1 MAETIGTAPRSWKF
15 RIGLLVAGLEA
26 LSAVALLGTSAY
38 LISYASEQPPILF
51 LMVAVVGVRAFALG
65 RAAFRYLQRLLLHDA
80 VLSQLAS
87 LRPLLF
93 RKLVNQV
100 PSADLSGRGDKL
112 ERFTTDVD
120 ELQNLG
126 LRVMAPIVQAIV
138 ALLASFLVLVFFFP
152 LSSVVVLLL
161 STVSLGLI
169 YSITRYSIRF
179 SESVRLSN
187 RSKLRSNLVE
197 QIEQVELLTHL
208 GWLAR
213 YKSEL
218 AKLETEIAVSERRSA
233 IASGLAASLLG
244 LLAVLV
250 AITSALLAP
259 AALATGTAGN
269 LLAVAV
275 LLPLAVFDVFSAF
288 QMAASALIRY
298 LAALNRVRSLAE
310 REIGAELLLTDGSEV
325 LYRVQKLE
333 LEAAQLRLG
342 SNTVQSDLSIHLES
356 GKLVALQG
364 PSGQGKT
371 TTALALSSLIRPVK
385 GKFLIN
391 GIDADHFSIDS
402 RRRSVL
408 LVEQS
413 PHIFAGTVRQNLEI
427 SGVTDDD
434 LLERALQRVGLEKEL
449 TKRGGLD
456 AEVSESAVNISG
468 GQAQRIAIARG
479 LLANASYLILDE
491 PTSGLDWENS
501 RKLMELLRELVNDG
515 FGVLVITHDRQLA
528 ELCDETVWLR

>member
-1 MAETIGTAPRSWKF
+1 MSEAISATPKSWKF
-15 RIGLLVAGLEA
+15 GTGLLVAGLEA

-80 VLSQLAS
+80 VLSHLAT

-93 RKLVNQV
+93 RKLVDQV
-100 PSADLSGRGDKL
+100 PSADFSGRGDKL
-112 ERFTTDVD
+112 ERLTTDVD

-126 LRVMAPIVQAIV
+126 LRVMAPIVQAVI
-138 ALLASFLVLVFFFP
+138 ALLASFLVLLFFFP
-152 LSSVVVLLL
+152 ISSVAVLLL
-161 STVSLGLI
+161 SSASLGLI
-169 YSITRYSIRF
+169 YSITRYAIRF
-179 SESVRLSN
+179 SETIRLSN
-187 RSKLRSNLVE
+187 KSKLRSNLVE
-197 QIEQVELLTHL
+197 QIEQVELLSHL

-218 AKLETEIAVSERRSA
+218 ARLENEIAVSERRSA
-233 IASGLAASLLG
+233 KASGLATALLG

-250 AITSALLAP
+250 AITSALLAL
-259 AALATGTAGN
+259 AALAAGTAPN

-288 QMAASALIRY
+288 QMAAVALIRY
-298 LAALNRVRSLAE
+298 LAAENRVRALVE
-310 REIGAELLLTDGSEV
+310 REPGEELLVVDGNLV
-325 LYRVQKLE
+325 LDRVQRLE
-333 LEAAQLRLG
+333 LKDTQLQLG
-342 SNTVQSDLSIHLES
+342 SKTVQANLNIRLES
-356 GKLVALQG
+356 GKLVALRG

-385 GKFLIN
+385 GKLLIN
-391 GIDADHFSIDS
+391 GFDADQFSIDS
-402 RRRSVL
+402 KRRSVV

-413 PHIFAGTVRQNLEI
+413 PHVFAGTIRQNLEI
-427 SGVTDDD
+427 SGLTDSEK
-434 LLERALQRVGLEKEL
+434 LNRALERVGMVEQFSE
-449 TKRGGLD
+449 RGGLE
-456 AEVSESAVNISG
+456 AEVSESAINISG

-501 RKLMELLRELVNDG
+501 RKLVALLKELVKG
-515 FGVLVITHDRQLA
+515 GVGVLVITHDAQLA
-528 ELCDETVWLR
+528 ELCDETIWLR

>member
-1 MAETIGTAPRSWKF
+1 MAETIGATPKSWKF
-15 RIGLLVAGLEA
+15 RMGLVVAGLEA

-80 VLSQLAS
+80 VLSQLVS
-87 LRPLLF
+87 LRPMLF
-93 RKLVNQV
+93 RKLVDQV

-112 ERFTTDVD
+112 ERLTTDVD

-126 LRVMAPIVQAIV
+126 LRVLAPMVQAFV

-161 STVSLGLI
+161 SAVSLGLI

-187 RSKLRSNLVE
+187 KSKLRSNLVE
-197 QIEQVELLTHL
+197 QIEQVELLAHL

-218 AKLETEIAVSERRSA
+218 VKLENEIAVSERRSA
-233 IASGLAASLLG
+233 KASGLAAALLG
-244 LLAVLV
+244 LFAVLV

-259 AALATGTAGN
+259 AALAAGTAGN

-310 REIGAELLLTDGSEV
+310 REPGEELLLTDGNAV
-325 LYRVQKLE
+325 LDKVQELE
-333 LEAAQLRLG
+333 LKDAQLRLG
-342 SNTVQSDLSIHLES
+342 SKIVQSDLSIRLES
-356 GKLVALQG
+356 GKLVALRG
-364 PSGQGKT
+364 ASGKGKT
-371 TTALALSSLIRPVK
+371 TTALALSSLIKPVQ
-385 GKFLIN
+385 GQFFIN
-391 GIDADHFSIDS
+391 GFDASGFSIDS

-408 LVEQS
+408 LIEQS
-413 PHIFAGTVRQNLEI
+413 PHIFAGTIRQNLEI
-427 SGVTDDD
+427 SGVTDSG
-434 LLERALQRVGLEKEL
+434 LLERALERVGLL
-449 TKRGGLD
+449 QQFQQRGGLD
-456 AEVSESAVNISG
+456 TAVSESAVNISG

-501 RKLMELLRELVNDG
+501 RKLVELLRELVKG
-515 FGVLVITHDRQLA
+515 GVGVLVITHDAQLA
-528 ELCDETVWLR
+528 ELCDETIWLR